1 MKPCRKPRQIFSL
14 LAITTLVGSLL
25 LTAIAFNVQ
34 ASSEAIGECIEL
46 VQNGSFESGS
56 AGWQEYSIQG
66 YPLISDFNPRTGRF
80 SAYLG
85 GVNDADDRVSQ
96 QLTLPHDAT
105 SITLR
110 AWWYLATAETA
121 GAFDTLT
128 VWLLRP
134 DNMPL
139 AQLVQ
144 VDNTYPVGIWD
155 ELAIDLTSY
164 AGQTVIVQFAGRT
177 DESNISDF
185 YIDDV
190 SVSACMAAATP
201 TATASPTPTATRTPD
216 PNRMRTFLPL
226 IVRG

>member
-1 MKPCRKPRQIFSL
+1 MKPCGSPRQVFL
-14 LAITTLVGSLL
+14 LAMTTLVGSLL
-25 LTAIAFNVQ
+25 LTAIAFNAH
-34 ASSEAIGECIEL
+34 ASNGATGECAEL
-46 VQNGSFESGS
+46 VQNGSFEAGNT
-56 AGWQEYSIQG
+56 GWQEYSILG
-66 YPLISDFNPRTGRF
+66 YPLISDFNPRTGQR

-96 QLTLPHDAT
+96 QIVLPANAT

-121 GAFDTLT
+121 GAFDTMT

-139 AQLVQ
+139 AQLVR
-144 VDNTYPVGIWD
+144 VDNTYPTGMWD
-155 ELAIDLTSY
+155 EILVNLAAY
-164 AGQTVIVQFAGRT
+164 AGQTVVLQFAGLT

-185 YIDDV
+185 YVDDI
-190 SVSACMAAATP
+190 SVSACMTAATP

-216 PNRMRTFLPL
+216 PNQMRTFLPL
-226 IVRG
+226 IVRQ